1 MAQQS
6 RFGAKLIPLA
16 LAIILTLM
24 TVFGVGGAI
33 ITTKANEA
41 VNQALFLSD
50 HYEQARYW
58 IGAEESLERKYR
70 LEPGPEVYQMHR
82 AAAAQLQANL
92 QQIAQQGSAAD
103 KQIVQHALALHV
115 AYLTD
120 TAAMFVAVD
129 ANDLAR
135 VVQIDHTVVDPV
147 FTEIATTVDA
157 QADYYHGVAAHRS
170 QDLLHVQEWVVWL
183 TPIVYLSGIVFL
195 VFLWRVFL
203 GYQRALHETRER
215 EVSRLEQ
222 AALTDNLTGLG
233 NHRAYQ
239 EEVHRELLRSNR
251 HSLPMS
257 LALIDIDE
265 FKSLN
270 DTHGHA
276 FGDQVLR
283 TMGTLLQSLIGT
295 GRAYRVGGDEFALML
310 PHVAQPQAYTL
321 LESIRQT
328 AQQQLTGATLSI
340 GLTSLKPAE
349 SNAED
354 LREEADAALYEA
366 KRRGRN
372 TLVLFDE
379 VRDSVS
385 LVSAKKIQALRDLLA
400 EETIE
405 IVFQPIWDVYQQKM
419 LAVEALSRPDEKFGL
434 AGPQEAFDVAERIGH
449 EAELDLICIQ
459 AILRQ
464 SHCVPPEVLLFVNL
478 CPRSLRHPQLQA
490 ESLAKLVRE
499 AGVQP
504 QQIVIEIT
512 ERAITHIELLAQEV
526 LAFRAQGFKIALDDT
541 GAGNSGLE
549 LLTHLRVDF
558 VKIDRGILVRAMQD
572 KTARG
577 VLAGIVAIARETG
590 SHIIAEG
597 IEDTAMLDLVMTL
610 GTRNAQHLI
619 LGVQGYLMGKPNV
632 SIPTDYPLLETSLL
646 EKAA

>member
-1 MAQQS
+1 MLQQS
-6 RFGAKLIPLA
+6 GSWAKLIPFA
-16 LAIILTLM
+16 LAITLTFM

-33 ITTKANEA
+33 ITTNANQM
-41 VNQALFLSD
+41 VNRALFLSD
-50 HYEQARYW
+50 HYQQARYW

-70 LEPGPEVYQMHR
+70 LEPGRDVFQMHR
-82 AAAAQLQANL
+82 AAAAQLQEQL
-92 QQIAQQGSAAD
+92 QQIAQYGSAAD
-103 KQIVQHALALHV
+103 AQLVQHLLNLHANYLA
-115 AYLTD
+115 D
-120 TAAMFVAVD
+120 TAAMFAAVD
-129 ANDLAR
+129 ANDPAR
-135 VVQIDHTVVDPV
+135 VIQIDHSVVDPV
-147 FTEIATTVDA
+147 FTQIETFVDA
-157 QADYYHGVAAHRS
+157 QAAYYHHVAAQRS
-170 QDLLHVQEWVVWL
+170 QDLVQVMGGGVWL
-183 TPIVYLSGIVFL
+183 TLCVYLSGIVLL
-195 VFLWRVFL
+195 VLLWRTFL
-203 GYQRALHETRER
+203 GYQRTLHDARER
-215 EVSRLEQ
+215 EMSRLEQ

-239 EEVHRELLRSNR
+239 EEVHRELLRAQR
-251 HSLPMS
+251 HSLPLS
-257 LALIDIDE
+257 LALIDVDE

-283 TMGTLLQSLIGT
+283 TMGTLFQSLIGT

-328 AQQQLTGATLSI
+328 AQQQLAGATLSM
-340 GLTSLKPAE
+340 GLTTLMPAE
-349 SNAED
+349 TNAED
-354 LREEADAALYEA
+354 MREEADAALYEA

-379 VRDSVS
+379 VRDTVS

-400 EETIE
+400 EEE
-405 IVFQPIWDVYQQKM
+405 MQIVFQPIWNVYEQEM

-449 EAELDLICIQ
+449 EAELDLICLK
-459 AILRQ
+459 AILRRGQ
-464 SHCVPPEVLLFVNL
+464 AVPPGVLLFVNL

-490 ESLAKLVRE
+490 ESFAQLVRQ
-499 AGVQP
+499 AGMQP

-512 ERAITHIELLAQEV
+512 ERTITHIEMLAQEV
-526 LAFRAQGFKIALDDT
+526 LAFRNQGFKIALDDT

-549 LLTHLRVDF
+549 LLTHLRVDY

-597 IEDTAMLDLVMTL
+597 IEDMEMLDLVMTL
-610 GTRNAQHLI
+610 GTRSAQHPI
-619 LGVQGYLMGKPNV
+619 LGIQGYLMGKPNAN
-632 SIPTDYPLLETSLL
+632 IPTTYPVLEMSPLA
-646 EKAA
+646 KAA